1 MRRRAFYLA
10 VALLAF
16 GIGSFVVFKFY
27 WSEKIITNSKI
38 QLFETVDAQQQKNEY
53 PQTKIE
59 DIEDEELVDENLE
72 EKFKPIIRKWL
83 KGQKIEEKYLS
94 HKTYKEAKDYD
105 PENFT
110 PSLTDVN
117 FDGKKELAIKS
128 DCSPTGNC
136 LLFIYEKIGKEY
148 RTILTSVHD
157 VNVFKFRKV
166 SNKNYRNIEARMH
179 GSWNSGDGVIYVFNG
194 KEYKP
199 AKCFG
204 YIYEEY
210 KDKKGNTKTRNT
222 PKFEYYDCNFEE

>member
-157 VNVFKFRKV
+157 VNVFKFR
-166 SNKNYRNIEARMH
+166 
-179 GSWNSGDGVIYVFNG
+179 
-194 KEYKP
+194 
-199 AKCFG
+199 
-204 YIYEEY
+204 
-210 KDKKGNTKTRNT
+210 
-222 PKFEYYDCNFEE
+222 